1 MLPEVEKAES
11 DFLSSNPRAARK
23 NMGIPRSLAQCKIWV
38 HLLLGSD
45 FTSTLKYRVFSVL
58 DLTRNPEGE
67 KKKKKKSLCL
77 FIDSKKQSSI

>member
-23 NMGIPRSLAQCKIWV
+23 NMGIPRSLAQYKIRV

-45 FTSTLKYRVFSVL
+45 FTSVLKYRVFSVL
-58 DLTRNPEGE
+58 DLTRNPE
-67 KKKKKKSLCL
+67 KKN
-77 FIDSKKQSSI
+77 